1 MDGLVF
7 TDADS
12 SGAVAICKETS
23 RQRAT
28 YPSNDK
34 HLMTMENYFTEST
47 RQPPFNLTWKTNYPG
62 SEPGFSFRLS
72 FFFFLRSETI
82 WSLQRIRHGCMLT
95 AHNRSCRREKLVA
108 RIP

>member
-47 RQPPFNLTWKTNYPG
+47 SQPPFNLTWKTNYPG
-62 SEPGFSFRLS
+62 SDPGFSFRLS
-72 FFFFLRSETI
+72 FFFFSAF
-82 WSLQRIRHGCMLT
+82 RHHLVST
-95 AHNRSCRREKLVA
+95 AHTSRMHA
-108 RIP
+108 YGT

>member
-47 RQPPFNLTWKTNYPG
+47 SQPPFNLTWKTNYPG

-72 FFFFLRSETI
+72 FFFFFFCVQTPSGLYSAYVTDACLRHITEVVVVKS
-82 WSLQRIRHGCMLT
+82 
-95 AHNRSCRREKLVA
+95 
-108 RIP
+108 